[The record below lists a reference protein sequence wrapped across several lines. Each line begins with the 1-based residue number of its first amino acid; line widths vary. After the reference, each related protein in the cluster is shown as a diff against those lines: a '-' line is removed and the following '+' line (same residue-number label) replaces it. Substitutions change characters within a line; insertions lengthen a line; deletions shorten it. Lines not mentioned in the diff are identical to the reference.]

1 MMRFG
6 LQLSA
11 IALCLLSLV
20 TRGFGQEEQKTAA
33 EPAAAPP
40 AAAQPAAA
48 SGTLKVKPEPFK
60 IEVEMSGVFEADQA
74 APVALRTKSWS
85 DLTVLKAVPHGKR
98 VQKGETLV
106 WLDMEGIDEQLH
118 DAEQGLRLSKL
129 ALQLATT
136 ELESTKTTLPMDL
149 ESVARTKKIADE
161 DLNYFLKIN
170 RSFLEESAQF
180 SLKSSAQSLE
190 YSEEELKQLEK
201 MYNADD
207 LTEETEEIVLK
218 RARNEVEQAKFYLKS
233 TELRTKKLLE
243 QDIARQEQQLSEA
256 AQRAGVALD
265 KTRVT
270 LPVQFE
276 KQQIELQ
283 KLTVDN
289 KRAEEKLAGAD
300 RRSESHGGGIT
311 GRRIRLLRSLHARQM
326 AGRRGRD
333 QSVAGRRQAGTQQRV
348 HDGRLSSPPPHPRRR
363 RGKRPVSPRPRIAG
377 PCRPGRLPGT
387 ETADHGRAR
396 VPLPDW
402 HGYV

>member
-33 EPAAAPP
+33 EPAATHP

-74 APVALRTKSWS
+74 APVALRTVWS

-106 WLDMEGIDEQLH
+106 WLDMQGIDQQLH

-149 ESVARTKKIADE
+149 ESVARTKNIADE

-180 SLKSSAQSLE
+180 SLKSSAQALE

-233 TELRTKKLLE
+233 TELRTRKLLE

-283 KLTVDN
+283 KPTVDN
-289 KRAEEKLAGAD
+289 KRAEEKLAELIAD
-300 RRSESHGGGIT
+300 RKAMAVESPADGS
-311 GRRIRLLRSLHARQM
+311 RLLRSLHAREM

-348 HDGRLSSPPPHPRRR
+348 HDGRLSSPPPHPRQTSRKKTCIASTAVCR
-363 RGKRPVSPRPRIAG
+363 AVPSRPVTRN
-377 PCRPGRLPGT
+377 
-387 ETADHGRAR
+387 
-396 VPLPDW
+396 
-402 HGYV
+402 